1 MDLFIKITSAVLLSV
16 IICLILA
23 KNGADAV
30 VLVTAAVCSMVIL
43 SAVSFLEPIVD
54 FCNKLQEIGKLDNRV
69 LSILL
74 KAVGIGLISQ
84 ICCLI
89 CTDAGNQTLGKYLQ
103 CVSTAV
109 ILWLALPLLEEL
121 VTLID
126 AVLGAV

>member
-43 SAVSFLEPIVD
+43 SVVAFLEPIVN

-89 CTDAGNQTLGKYLQ
+89 CTDAGNQTLGKTLQ
-103 CVSTAV
+103 IVSTAV

>member
-43 SAVSFLEPIVD
+43 STVSFLEPIVD

-69 LSILL
+69 FSILL

-89 CTDAGNQTLGKYLQ
+89 CTDAGNQTLGKTLQ
-103 CVSTAV
+103 IVSTAV